1 MSNAH
6 QAQSRHQA
14 QSGHQARGRVVARI
28 RVLDRLFL
36 GGCVATYLVLMA
48 AVVAALKV
56 YAL

>member
-6 QAQSRHQA
+6 QTQTGHRAP
-14 QSGHQARGRVVARI
+14 SGHQVRGRVVARI

>member
-6 QAQSRHQA
+6 QTQT
-14 QSGHQARGRVVARI
+14 GHQARGRVVARI